1 MKNINT
7 RKEIRVKDIWN
18 EQKQADLKKFILS
31 SSEKQS
37 RERKIKNELLSI
49 RFQMEDYIENESS
62 DQPKMIRDF
71 VKLYLKALHI
81 TQRRLADLFE
91 MESSN
96 LHKYLVGDRKLNSGM
111 ILKLSS
117 FTHTSPE
124 LWLRLQVK
132 NELIGINQ
140 EKEKSKEYRK
150 YDYENLL
157 VAEP

>member
-1 MKNINT
+1 MGT
-7 RKEIRVKDIWN
+7 MREIKVKDIWN
-18 EQKQADLKKFILS
+18 KQKQNDLKKFILS
-31 SSEKQS
+31 HSEKQS

-49 RFQMEDYIENESS
+49 RFQMEDYIENIVS
-62 DQPKMIRDF
+62 DQPKMIQDF
-71 VKLYLKALHI
+71 VKMYLKALNI

-96 LHKYLVGDRKLNSGM
+96 LHKYLVGDRKLNSSM

-132 NELIGINQ
+132 NELIEINR

>member
-1 MKNINT
+1 MRT
-7 RKEIRVKDIWN
+7 RKEIKAKDIWN
-18 EQKQADLKKFILS
+18 EQKQDELKKFILS
-31 SSEKQS
+31 HSDKQT

-49 RFQMEDYIENESS
+49 RFQIEDYIGNEHT
-62 DQPKMIRDF
+62 DRPKMIREF
-71 VKLYLKALHI
+71 VKMYLKAFNLS
-81 TQRRLADLFE
+81 QRRLAELFE

-96 LHKYLVGDRKLNSGM
+96 LHKYLVGDRKLNPGM
-111 ILKLSS
+111 ILKLST

-132 NELIGINQ
+132 NELIEINR
-140 EKEKSKEYRK
+140 EKEHNKEYRK

>member
-1 MKNINT
+1 
-7 RKEIRVKDIWN
+7 
-18 EQKQADLKKFILS
+18 
-31 SSEKQS
+31 
-37 RERKIKNELLSI
+37 
-49 RFQMEDYIENESS
+49 
-62 DQPKMIRDF
+62 
-71 VKLYLKALHI
+71 
-81 TQRRLADLFE
+81 

-111 ILKLSS
+111 VLKLSS

-124 LWLRLQVK
+124 LWLSLQVK
-132 NELIGINQ
+132 NEMIEINR

>member
-1 MKNINT
+1 MRYMRT
-7 RKEIRVKDIWN
+7 RKEIKVKDIWN
-18 EQKQADLKKFILS
+18 EQKQNDLKKFILS
-31 SSEKQS
+31 QSDKQS

-49 RFQMEDYIENESS
+49 RFQMEDYIENIAS
-62 DQPKMIRDF
+62 DQPKMIQDF
-71 VKLYLKALHI
+71 VKMYLKSLNI
-81 TQRRLADLFE
+81 TQRRLAELFE

-96 LHKYLVGDRKLNSGM
+96 LHKYLVGDRKLNPGM

-124 LWLRLQVK
+124 LWLRLQIK
-132 NELIGINQ
+132 NELIEINR

>member
-1 MKNINT
+1 MKNMSI
-7 RKEIRVKDIWN
+7 RKEIKVKDIWN
-18 EQKQADLKKFILS
+18 EQKQNDLKKFILS
-31 SSEKQS
+31 YSEKQS
-37 RERKIKNELLSI
+37 LERKIKNELLSI
-49 RFQMEDYIENESS
+49 RFQMEDYIENDNS
-62 DQPKMIRDF
+62 DQPTMIQDF
-71 VKLYLKALHI
+71 VKMYLKALHI
-81 TQRRLADLFE
+81 TQRRLAELFE

-124 LWLRLQVK
+124 LWLKLQVK
-132 NELIGINQ
+132 NELIEINR
-140 EKEKSKEYRK
+140 EKKNSKEYRK

>member
-1 MKNINT
+1 MGT
-7 RKEIRVKDIWN
+7 MREIKVKDIWN
-18 EQKQADLKKFILS
+18 KQKQNDLKKFILS
-31 SSEKQS
+31 HSEKQS

-49 RFQMEDYIENESS
+49 RFQMEDYIENIVS
-62 DQPKMIRDF
+62 DQPKMIQDF
-71 VKLYLKALHI
+71 VKMYLKALNI
-81 TQRRLADLFE
+81 TQRRLAELFE

-96 LHKYLVGDRKLNSGM
+96 LHKYLVGDRKLNPGM

-132 NELIGINQ
+132 NELIEINR

>member
-1 MKNINT
+1 MGT
-7 RKEIRVKDIWN
+7 RKEIKVKDIWN
-18 EQKQADLKKFILS
+18 AQKQDELKKFILS

-49 RFQMEDYIENESS
+49 RFQIEDYIENESS

-96 LHKYLVGDRKLNSGM
+96 LHKYLVGDRKLNSDM
-111 ILKLSS
+111 ILKLST

-132 NELIGINQ
+132 NELIGINR

>member
-1 MKNINT
+1 MGT
-7 RKEIRVKDIWN
+7 RKEIKVKDIWN
-18 EQKQADLKKFILS
+18 AQKQDELKKFILS

-96 LHKYLVGDRKLNSGM
+96 LHKYLVGDRKLNSDM

-132 NELIGINQ
+132 NDLIGINR

>member
-1 MKNINT
+1 MGT
-7 RKEIRVKDIWN
+7 RKEIKVKDIWN
-18 EQKQADLKKFILS
+18 DQKQNDLKKFILS
-31 SSEKQS
+31 QSDKQS

-49 RFQMEDYIENESS
+49 RFQMEDYIENIVS
-62 DQPKMIRDF
+62 DQPKMIQDF
-71 VKLYLKALHI
+71 VKMYLKALNI
-81 TQRRLADLFE
+81 TQRRLAELFE

-96 LHKYLVGDRKLNSGM
+96 LHKYLVGDRKLNPGI

-132 NELIGINQ
+132 NELIEINR
-140 EKEKSKEYRK
+140 EKENSKKYRK

>member
-1 MKNINT
+1 MSI
-7 RKEIRVKDIWN
+7 RKEIKVKDIWN
-18 EQKQADLKKFILS
+18 EQKQNDLKKFILS
-31 SSEKQS
+31 YSEKQS
-37 RERKIKNELLSI
+37 LERKIKNELLSI
-49 RFQMEDYIENESS
+49 RFQMEDYIENDNS
-62 DQPKMIRDF
+62 DQPTMIQDF
-71 VKLYLKALHI
+71 VKMYLKALHI
-81 TQRRLADLFE
+81 TQRRLAELFE

-124 LWLRLQVK
+124 LWLKLQVK
-132 NELIGINQ
+132 NELIEINR
-140 EKEKSKEYRK
+140 EKKNSKEYRK

>member
-1 MKNINT
+1 M
-7 RKEIRVKDIWN
+7 REIKVKDIWN
-18 EQKQADLKKFILS
+18 KQKQNDLKKFILS
-31 SSEKQS
+31 HSEKQS

-49 RFQMEDYIENESS
+49 RFQMEDYIENIVS
-62 DQPKMIRDF
+62 DQPKMIQDF
-71 VKLYLKALHI
+71 VKMYLKALNI

-96 LHKYLVGDRKLNSGM
+96 LHKYLVGDRKLNSSM

-132 NELIGINQ
+132 NELIEINR

>member
-1 MKNINT
+1 MRT
-7 RKEIRVKDIWN
+7 RKEIKVNDISN
-18 EQKQADLKKFILS
+18 DQKQNTLKKFILS
-31 SSEKQS
+31 QSVKQS
-37 RERKIKNELLSI
+37 PERKLKNEFLSI
-49 RFQMEDYIENESS
+49 RFQMEDYIGNDNS
-62 DQPKMIRDF
+62 DQPIMIQEYVKM
-71 VKLYLKALHI
+71 YLKSLHI
-81 TQRRLADLFE
+81 TQRMLAELFE

-96 LHKYLVGDRKLNSGM
+96 LHKYLVGDRKLNSSI

-132 NELIGINQ
+132 NDLIEINR
-140 EKEKSKEYRK
+140 EKEKNKEYRK

>member
-1 MKNINT
+1 MKHMGT
-7 RKEIRVKDIWN
+7 RKEIKVKDIWN
-18 EQKQADLKKFILS
+18 AQKQDELKKFILS

-49 RFQMEDYIENESS
+49 RFQIEDYIENESS

-96 LHKYLVGDRKLNSGM
+96 LHKYLVGDRKLNSDM
-111 ILKLSS
+111 ILKLST

-132 NELIGINQ
+132 NELIGINR

>member
-1 MKNINT
+1 MRT
-7 RKEIRVKDIWN
+7 RKEIKVKDIWN
-18 EQKQADLKKFILS
+18 EQKQNDLKNFILS

-49 RFQMEDYIENESS
+49 RFQMEEYIGNDNS
-62 DQPKMIRDF
+62 DQPIMMQDYVKM
-71 VKLYLKALHI
+71 YLKTLHI
-81 TQRRLADLFE
+81 TQRKLAALFE
-91 MESSN
+91 MQSSN
-96 LHKYLVGDRKLNSGM
+96 LHKYLVGDRRLNSSM

-132 NELIGINQ
+132 NELIEINR
-140 EKEKSKEYRK
+140 EKERSKEYRK

>member
-1 MKNINT
+1 MGT
-7 RKEIRVKDIWN
+7 RKEIKVKDIWN
-18 EQKQADLKKFILS
+18 AQKQDELKKFILS

-96 LHKYLVGDRKLNSGM
+96 LHKYLVGDRKLNSDM
-111 ILKLSS
+111 ILKLST

-132 NELIGINQ
+132 NELIGINR

>member
-1 MKNINT
+1 MST
-7 RKEIRVKDIWN
+7 RKEIKVKDIMN
-18 EQKQADLKKFILS
+18 EQKQNDLKKFILS

-49 RFQMEDYIENESS
+49 RFQMEDYIENEKS
-62 DQPKMIRDF
+62 DQPKMIQDF

-81 TQRRLADLFE
+81 TQKRLAELFE

-96 LHKYLVGDRKLNSGM
+96 LHKYLVGDRKLNPDM

-117 FTHTSPE
+117 FSHTSPE
-124 LWLRLQVK
+124 LWLRFQVK
-132 NELIGINQ
+132 NELIEINR
-140 EKEKSKEYRK
+140 EKERSKEYRK